1 MDNRSDPSAILAHIK
16 TLQHQKHIK
25 PLGALPLPPIFFYAL
40 QLFVPLCCLKIKR
53 IVLILYLPMYSLTR
67 AGKGITI
74 KFKRHTGN
82 GDAAK
87 NEIKPAE
94 TGGDFWR

>member
-1 MDNRSDPSAILAHIK
+1 MV
-16 TLQHQKHIK
+16 
-25 PLGALPLPPIFFYAL
+25 F
-40 QLFVPLCCLKIKR
+40 
-53 IVLILYLPMYSLTR
+53 ILYLPMYSLTR

-87 NEIKPAE
+87 NELTWTKRGEIFGA
-94 TGGDFWR
+94 D